1 MFVAHPQLLQTCV
14 WTGACPLAGCQ
25 NKCVADL
32 GVGLARRTVTDRAFD
47 ASWFQLCPR
56 LAQIVDIVLALTPN
70 LTQSLP
76 SPSNP
81 PAQTNA
87 QLAQTTAT
95 PMVQQA
101 PRSLQSR
108 ATVRT
113 SDYLQG

>member
-1 MFVAHPQLLQTCV
+1 M
-14 WTGACPLAGCQ
+14 
-25 NKCVADL
+25 CVADL

-56 LAQIVDIVLALTPN
+56 LAQIVDIVLALAPN
-70 LTQSLP
+70 LTQTLP
-76 SPSNP
+76 PPSSAP
-81 PAQTNA
+81 SQTNV

-95 PMVQQA
+95 PMGQLA

-113 SDYLQG
+113 SDYLHG